1 MEITAAK
8 VLDSEF
14 TVDVFM
20 WQSFAAKYM
29 YYSPFIEINGRA
41 GSWGF
46 EKDAY
51 SDDMILSLNPT
62 DTRAMVQWSESGSV
76 FFLVFGSDIP
86 QIQIDGGGYFDIQL
100 VGVKY

>member
-8 VLDSEF
+8 VLDSQF

-20 WQSFAAKYM
+20 WQTFAVKYM
-29 YYSPFIEINGRA
+29 AYSPFIEISGRA

-51 SDDMILSLNPT
+51 SDDLILSLNST
-62 DTRAMVQWSESGSV
+62 DTRAMVVWSGSV
-76 FFLVFGSDIP
+76 FVLFFGSDIP
-86 QIQIDGGGYFDIQL
+86 QIDIDGGGYFDIQL